1 MALDLLLLRRLL
13 IHSGGV
19 QFTTTAPATAAAPT
33 SAGRWRGRLSGL
45 HGVSMGAFL
54 LIGF

>member
-1 MALDLLLLRRLL
+1 MALDLLLLRRFL

-33 SAGRWRGRLSGL
+33 SAGRLRGRLSGL